1 MPAAWRAQGAGQH
14 ACAGIP
20 LHDARGEK
28 RTQTS
33 AAGTDAGRTLS
44 SVLHAQ
50 ARVGRRTTMK
60 SCRFFESMAAIG
72 GGSSSSIHSFYS
84 TDLFFVFSAR
94 PDPFFREGEEAKARM
109 EPSEHAVHSGRR
121 WAKKCGV
128 AVASLSAAAAL
139 ALASLLGG
147 GQDVR
152 WAGAGD
158 KARFFGA
165 LLLGQEQAAALKG
178 VALSARAHRA
188 IVDRVHGRRRRRD
201 SVAGVSIDKVAL
213 ESPAPPCSRAH
224 ANSRMAASCV
234 LAH

>member
-1 MPAAWRAQGAGQH
+1 
-14 ACAGIP
+14 
-20 LHDARGEK
+20 
-28 RTQTS
+28 
-33 AAGTDAGRTLS
+33 
-44 SVLHAQ
+44 
-50 ARVGRRTTMK
+50 
-60 SCRFFESMAAIG
+60 
-72 GGSSSSIHSFYS
+72 
-84 TDLFFVFSAR
+84 
-94 PDPFFREGEEAKARM
+94 M

-158 KARFFGA
+158 KARFIA

-188 IVDRVHGRRRRRD
+188 IVDRVHGKRRRRD

-213 ESPAPPCSRAH
+213 EARHTPALTRMQIRAWLPRVCWRTDAVLLH
-224 ANSRMAASCV
+224 GVAA
-234 LAH
+234 

>member
-1 MPAAWRAQGAGQH
+1 MVALRLPY
-14 ACAGIP
+14 
-20 LHDARGEK
+20 
-28 RTQTS
+28 TN
-33 AAGTDAGRTLS
+33 
-44 SVLHAQ
+44 
-50 ARVGRRTTMK
+50 
-60 SCRFFESMAAIG
+60 
-72 GGSSSSIHSFYS
+72 FYS
-84 TDLFFVFSAR
+84 TYFLCFLR
-94 PDPFFREGEEAKARM
+94 GRTPFFRESEEAKARM
-109 EPSEHAVHSGRR
+109 EPNEHALHSGRR

-139 ALASLLGG
+139 AMASLLGG

-158 KARFFGA
+158 KARLGA
-165 LLLGQEQAAALKG
+165 LLLGREQAAALKG

-188 IVDRVHGRRRRRD
+188 IVDRVHGKRRRRD

-213 ESPAPPCSRAH
+213 ESPAPACSHAH

>member
-20 LHDARGEK
+20 LHDACGEK

-33 AAGTDAGRTLS
+33 ATGTDAGRTLS

-60 SCRFFESMAAIG
+60 SCRFFDSMAAIG
-72 GGSSSSIHSFYS
+72 VALRLPYTKFYS
-84 TDLFFVFSAR
+84 TYFFVFSFGR
-94 PDPFFREGEEAKARM
+94 TPFFRESEEAKARM

-158 KARFFGA
+158 KARLGA
-165 LLLGQEQAAALKG
+165 VLLGREQAAALKG

-188 IVDRVHGRRRRRD
+188 IVDRVHGKRRRRD

>member
-20 LHDARGEK
+20 LHDACGEK

-33 AAGTDAGRTLS
+33 ATGTDAGRTLS

-72 GGSSSSIHSFYS
+72 GGSSSSIHSV
-84 TDLFFVFSAR
+84 LLNQFFVFLR
-94 PDPFFREGEEAKARM
+94 GRTPFFRESEEAKASLRM

-139 ALASLLGG
+139 ALASLLSG

-158 KARFFGA
+158 KARFWA

-188 IVDRVHGRRRRRD
+188 IVDRVHGKRRRRD

-213 ESPAPPCSRAH
+213 ESPAPACSHAH

>member
-1 MPAAWRAQGAGQH
+1 
-14 ACAGIP
+14 
-20 LHDARGEK
+20 
-28 RTQTS
+28 
-33 AAGTDAGRTLS
+33 
-44 SVLHAQ
+44 
-50 ARVGRRTTMK
+50 
-60 SCRFFESMAAIG
+60 
-72 GGSSSSIHSFYS
+72 
-84 TDLFFVFSAR
+84 
-94 PDPFFREGEEAKARM
+94 M
-109 EPSEHAVHSGRR
+109 EPSEHAMHSGRR

-158 KARFFGA
+158 KALGA
-165 LLLGQEQAAALKG
+165 LLLGREQAAALKG

-188 IVDRVHGRRRRRD
+188 IVDRVHGKRRRRD

-213 ESPAPPCSRAH
+213 ESPAPACSHAH

>member
-20 LHDARGEK
+20 LHDACGEK

-33 AAGTDAGRTLS
+33 ATGTDAGRTLS

-60 SCRFFESMAAIG
+60 SCRFFDSMAAIG
-72 GGSSSSIHSFYS
+72 VALRLPYTKFYS
-84 TDLFFVFSAR
+84 TYFFVFSFGW
-94 PDPFFREGEEAKARM
+94 PDTVFPGKRGGKGRM

-158 KARFFGA
+158 KARLGA
-165 LLLGQEQAAALKG
+165 LLLGREQAAALKG

-188 IVDRVHGRRRRRD
+188 IVDRVHGKRRRRD

>member
-1 MPAAWRAQGAGQH
+1 
-14 ACAGIP
+14 
-20 LHDARGEK
+20 
-28 RTQTS
+28 
-33 AAGTDAGRTLS
+33 
-44 SVLHAQ
+44 
-50 ARVGRRTTMK
+50 
-60 SCRFFESMAAIG
+60 
-72 GGSSSSIHSFYS
+72 
-84 TDLFFVFSAR
+84 
-94 PDPFFREGEEAKARM
+94 M
-109 EPSEHAVHSGRR
+109 EPNEHALHSGRR

-188 IVDRVHGRRRRRD
+188 IVDRVHGKRRRRD

-213 ESPAPPCSRAH
+213 ESPAPACSHAH